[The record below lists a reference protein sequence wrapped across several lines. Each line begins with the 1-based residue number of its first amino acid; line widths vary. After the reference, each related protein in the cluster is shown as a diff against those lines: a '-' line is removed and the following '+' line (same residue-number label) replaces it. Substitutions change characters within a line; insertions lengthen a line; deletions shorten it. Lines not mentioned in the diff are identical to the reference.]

1 MDILDCGATDAASG
15 VLRITGLAAWGALPM
30 YSRLDWRET
39 ELLLWVPGLDRTPRT
54 LDLSSG
60 SEHSMNWR
68 LPPHGSLRVFLPDEL
83 LPIGEDPPAYVLDSE
98 TYAGA
103 RLALV
108 GKGEWLAPVLGLGRK
123 LKLRIGELRRE
134 IQGPTRA
141 GEEMRFDL
149 RDPERTALWLHF
161 EGASD
166 RELSRLTCSLRNDD
180 YVMFEGRY
188 DEFLH
193 TALFRWLPVGQ
204 RLELTASIPDP
215 QGRNGRRQVR
225 HQLAT
230 PEKPGGIEHY
240 TIDLSR

>member
-1 MDILDCGATDAASG
+1 
-15 VLRITGLAAWGALPM
+15 
-30 YSRLDWRET
+30 
-39 ELLLWVPGLDRTPRT
+39 
-54 LDLSSG
+54 
-60 SEHSMNWR
+60 
-68 LPPHGSLRVFLPDEL
+68 
-83 LPIGEDPPAYVLDSE
+83 
-98 TYAGA
+98 
-103 RLALV
+103 
-108 GKGEWLAPVLGLGRK
+108 
-123 LKLRIGELRRE
+123 
-134 IQGPTRA
+134 
-141 GEEMRFDL
+141 MRFDL